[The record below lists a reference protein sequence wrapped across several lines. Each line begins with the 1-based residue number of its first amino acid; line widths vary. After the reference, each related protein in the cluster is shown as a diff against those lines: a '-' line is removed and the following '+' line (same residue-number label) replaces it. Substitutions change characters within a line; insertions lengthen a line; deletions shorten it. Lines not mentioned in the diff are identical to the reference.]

1 MLLQEPPETPY
12 DLRFHLLGF
21 PVRVSWTF
29 WLGAIVF
36 GHGFAQL
43 LDNIAVVN
51 GLSSPGIGPLLL
63 LWTLCLLVSIL
74 IHELGH
80 ALAFRQYGIQSS
92 IVLYHFGG
100 LAVPIGSFGGVRINR
115 LSEKQD
121 LWVTAAGPLLQL
133 LSAGVVIALVK
144 YGGYQV
150 MAFAFMPAGLHRL
163 PGMLEG
169 DPLMLDSVGLA
180 ALVFFYVFP
189 SIVWALLNLMPVC
202 PLDGGR
208 IARSLVLLSGGTT
221 SQALWISIVAAGALA
236 LYAFRGGQVDY
247 GNIFFDVC
255 GQQLPDAATVRWL
268 ALSDERSELHFAL

>member
-1 MLLQEPPETPY
+1 MLLQEPPETAY
-12 DLRFHLLGF
+12 DLRFNLLGF

-43 LDNIAVVN
+43 LD
-51 GLSSPGIGPLLL
+51 GLAAFAGLPSPGIGPLLL

-80 ALAFRQYGIQSS
+80 ALAFRQFGIQSS

-100 LAVPIGSFGGVRINR
+100 LAIPIGSFRGASINR

-133 LSAGVVIALVK
+133 LSAGAVIALVK
-144 YGGYQV
+144 LAGYRV
-150 MAFAFMPAGLHRL
+150 TAFAFMPAGLDRV
-163 PGMLEG
+163 PGMLQGG
-169 DPLMLDSVGLA
+169 DLLTESFGLE

-189 SIVWALLNLMPVC
+189 SVVWALLNLMPVW

-208 IARSLVLLSGGTT
+208 IARSIVLLSGGTT
-221 SQALWISIVAAGALA
+221 SQALWISIIAASGLA
-236 LYAFRGGQVDY
+236 LYAFRGGQSIM
-247 GNIFFDVC
+247 GIFFLMFAFSNYQML
-255 GQQLPDAATVRWL
+255 QQSGGWR
-268 ALSDERSELHFAL
+268 

>member
-1 MLLQEPPETPY
+1 MLLQEPSETAY
-12 DLRFHLLGF
+12 DLRFQMLGF

-29 WLGAIVF
+29 WLGAVVF

-43 LDNIAVVN
+43 IDSIAMIN
-51 GLSSPGIGPLLL
+51 NLSTPGIGPLLL

-80 ALAFRQYGIQSS
+80 ALAFRQFGIQSS

-100 LAVPIGSFGGVRINR
+100 LAVPIGSFRGVSINR

-133 LSAGVVIALVK
+133 LSAGAVIALVK
-144 YGGYQV
+144 VGGYRV
-150 MAFAFMPAGLHRL
+150 TAFAFMPAGLHKV

-169 DPLMLDSVGLA
+169 EELMLDSVGLA
-180 ALVFFYVFP
+180 ALVMFYVFP
-189 SIVWALLNLMPVC
+189 SVVWALLNLMPVW

-208 IARSLVLLSGGTT
+208 IALSLILLNGGTT
-221 SQALWISIVAAGALA
+221 SQALWISIIAAAGLA
-236 LYAFRGGQVDY
+236 LYAFRAGHSIMG
-247 GNIFFDVC
+247 IFFLMFAISNYQML
-255 GQQLPDAATVRWL
+255 QQSGGWR
-268 ALSDERSELHFAL
+268 